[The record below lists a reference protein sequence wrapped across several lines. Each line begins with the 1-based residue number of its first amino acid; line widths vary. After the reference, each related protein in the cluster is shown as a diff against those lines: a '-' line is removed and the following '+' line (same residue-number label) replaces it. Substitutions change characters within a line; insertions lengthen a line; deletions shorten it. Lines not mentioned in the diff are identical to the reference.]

1 MTDAPVYSGIDPA
14 QFKGHPVDL
23 EVFSGPLDL
32 LLHLVQ
38 RERIEIWEIS
48 ISRITEQYLAHLRS
62 LEALNVEIAGEFLVM
77 AASLMR
83 IKSQM
88 LLPRPVLPLE
98 DTDGMPVTREGL
110 IQKLLEYRRYREAA
124 SSLRALED
132 ARARSLP
139 RGFTPNLPSDHMY
152 PLREARVTDLAAYL
166 REVVRRERSA
176 PTHEVQLEEIRL
188 EDQIAHIVLTLAECD
203 RPVRF
208 TDLLRRPHIR
218 LEWIVTFLA
227 MLELARQKSVT
238 VLQEI
243 PFGEIWIASG
253 GPPEPD
259 LVDEPEEGTE
269 TSLREL
275 APAELAPAAESPSA
289 DRGPGDVGAGSMGTI
304 EAVGTIDTI
313 DTTDTIEAIDVAD
326 VSSAPVPDHGN
337 VGGVQTTSE
346 LRNDSDEMERC
357 GDDDG
362 EEPREGVS

>member
-1 MTDAPVYSGIDPA
+1 MTEAPVYTGIDPA

-88 LLPRPVLPLE
+88 LLPRPVLPTE
-98 DTDGMPVTREGL
+98 DADGMPVTREGL

-124 SSLRALED
+124 SSLRALEE

-139 RGFTPNLPSDHMY
+139 RGFTPTLPSDHMF

-166 REVVRRERSA
+166 RDVVRRERSA

-203 RPVRF
+203 QPVRF

-238 VLQEI
+238 VLQEV
-243 PFGEIWIASG
+243 PFGEIWIAP
-253 GPPEPD
+253 GPPPDAEPVED
-259 LVDEPEEGTE
+259 LEGGAEP
-269 TSLREL
+269 SV
-275 APAELAPAAESPSA
+275 A
-289 DRGPGDVGAGSMGTI
+289 I
-304 EAVGTIDTI
+304 
-313 DTTDTIEAIDVAD
+313 AIDMGSSFDPDDGTADPGPETGELWNDEGVA
-326 VSSAPVPDHGN
+326 
-337 VGGVQTTSE
+337 
-346 LRNDSDEMERC
+346 ERFD
-357 GDDDG
+357 GDGG